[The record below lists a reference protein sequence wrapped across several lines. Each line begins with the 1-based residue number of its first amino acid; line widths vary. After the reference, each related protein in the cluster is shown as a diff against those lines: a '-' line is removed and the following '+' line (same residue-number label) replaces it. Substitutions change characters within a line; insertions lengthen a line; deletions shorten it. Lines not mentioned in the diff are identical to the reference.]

1 MSVLLRKPR
10 RNPSYSSKSVIPN
23 LSLGLS
29 LSSPYILPD
38 RLDAFMRR
46 MLVSRISRR
55 VLAEHHIALSKDYQ
69 SRRDGSA
76 RSDHVGVIY
85 TGLSVR
91 ESIEQCTRYLRDRAF
106 DVDRDMPEDSN
117 TSSEWSEVI
126 VDGHTDTQFP
136 YIKKHL
142 EYVKSSRVSG

>member
-1 MSVLLRKPR
+1 MSTLSRKPR

-55 VLAEHHIALSKDYQ
+55 VLAEHHIALTKALNSPHDSEQGKE
-69 SRRDGSA
+69 S
-76 RSDHVGVIY
+76 VGIIS
-85 TGLSVR
+85 TGLRVKDCIDS
-91 ESIEQCTRYLRDRAF
+91 CTRHLRSRPYN
-106 DVDRDMPEDSN
+106 VDEDALSGPL
-117 TSSEWSEVI
+117 SKAPWSEVI
-126 VDGHTDTQFP
+126 VDGHVDTKFA
-136 YIKKHL
+136 YIRDHL
-142 EYVKSSRVSG
+142 E